1 MNTTPTTADLKNA
14 AFALK
19 LAGHMVRGMS
29 ATEALKAEIG
39 PVEYDKFVSALHA
52 GLRAKAAKQ

>member
-1 MNTTPTTADLKNA
+1 MQTEPTTVDPKNA

-19 LAGHMVRGMS
+19 LAGHMARGMS

-39 PVEYDKFVSALHA
+39 PVEYDKFISNVYDA
-52 GLRAKAAKQ
+52 LRAKAAKQ